1 MLPRRKESAGK
12 RRGVILAW
20 IGFTSK
26 IGFVAEFL
34 LKAA

>member
-12 RRGVILAW
+12 RRGVILAR
-20 IGFTSK
+20 IGFANK
-26 IGFVAEFL
+26 IGFVVEFL